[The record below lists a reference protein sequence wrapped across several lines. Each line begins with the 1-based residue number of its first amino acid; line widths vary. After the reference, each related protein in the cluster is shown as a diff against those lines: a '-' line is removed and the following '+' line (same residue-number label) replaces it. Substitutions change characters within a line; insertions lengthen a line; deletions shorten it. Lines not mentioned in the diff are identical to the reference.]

1 MALILEKHK
10 MPVQD
15 PEVRAHNFEEV
26 ALGYDE
32 ETAVAEAERCLH
44 CKVPQCR
51 KGCPVSIDIPT
62 FIGKIKERDFDGAIA
77 TIKESNALPAICG
90 RVCPQEN
97 QCEKHCILAK
107 RGESVAIG
115 RLERFVADWH
125 NANVQ
130 EAPAKPTPNGH
141 KVAVIGSGPSGLT
154 CAGDLAKKG
163 YDVTVF
169 EALHLAGGVLVYGI
183 PEFRLPKAIV
193 ANEVAKLKAQG
204 VTVMTDMVIGMKV
217 DDALKITNADIAKAL
232 DGLPREK
239 MHCSVMGQEAL
250 EAAIRQWKGEPAMPR
265 TQEEGKL
272 VCKCFNV
279 TDQTIIRAIRENHLK
294 TVDDVTAFTKA
305 GGGCGEC
312 RDEIAEILEAE
323 LKREGET
330 IEQPVKKPAE
340 EKPAGLSNLQRM
352 QKVMEVI
359 NMIRPQLQADGGDI
373 ELVDIKVVSVR
384 LQGSCHGCAASQVT
398 LHQVIEQI
406 LRQQVEPDIVIEEAQ
421 K

>member
-1 MALILEKHK
+1 MWNYSKK
-10 MPVQD
+10 VQD
-15 PEVRAHNFEEV
+15 YFVHPHNAGPLADANAIGEVGSIACGDALKLYLKINDQGVIEKASFE
-26 ALGYDE
+26 
-32 ETAVAEAERCLH
+32 TF
-44 CKVPQCR
+44 
-51 KGCPVSIDIPT
+51 GCAS
-62 FIGKIKERDFDGAIA
+62 AIA
-77 TIKESNALPAICG
+77 SS
-90 RVCPQEN
+90 
-97 QCEKHCILAK
+97 
-107 RGESVAIG
+107 SV
-115 RLERFVADWH
+115 L
-125 NANVQ
+125 
-130 EAPAKPTPNGH
+130 
-141 KVAVIGSGPSGLT
+141 
-154 CAGDLAKKG
+154 
-163 YDVTVF
+163 
-169 EALHLAGGVLVYGI
+169 
-183 PEFRLPKAIV
+183 
-193 ANEVAKLKAQG
+193 
-204 VTVMTDMVIGMKV
+204 TDMVIGMKV

-312 RDEIAEILEAE
+312 RDEIAENLEAE

-373 ELVDIKVVSVR
+373 ELVDINGKVVSVR

>member
-1 MALILEKHK
+1 MWNYSKK
-10 MPVQD
+10 VQD
-15 PEVRAHNFEEV
+15 YFVHPHNAGPLADANAIGEVGSIACGDALKLYLKINDQGVIEKASFE
-26 ALGYDE
+26 
-32 ETAVAEAERCLH
+32 TF
-44 CKVPQCR
+44 
-51 KGCPVSIDIPT
+51 GCAS
-62 FIGKIKERDFDGAIA
+62 AIA
-77 TIKESNALPAICG
+77 SS
-90 RVCPQEN
+90 
-97 QCEKHCILAK
+97 
-107 RGESVAIG
+107 SV
-115 RLERFVADWH
+115 L
-125 NANVQ
+125 
-130 EAPAKPTPNGH
+130 
-141 KVAVIGSGPSGLT
+141 
-154 CAGDLAKKG
+154 
-163 YDVTVF
+163 
-169 EALHLAGGVLVYGI
+169 
-183 PEFRLPKAIV
+183 
-193 ANEVAKLKAQG
+193 
-204 VTVMTDMVIGMKV
+204 TDMVIGMKV

-312 RDEIAEILEAE
+312 RDEIAEIIEAE

-373 ELVDIKVVSVR
+373 ELVDINGKVVSVR

>member
-1 MALILEKHK
+1 MWNYSKK
-10 MPVQD
+10 VQD
-15 PEVRAHNFEEV
+15 YFVHPHNAGPLADANAIGEVGSIACGDALKLYLKINDQSVIEKASFE
-26 ALGYDE
+26 
-32 ETAVAEAERCLH
+32 TF
-44 CKVPQCR
+44 
-51 KGCPVSIDIPT
+51 GCAS
-62 FIGKIKERDFDGAIA
+62 AIA
-77 TIKESNALPAICG
+77 SS
-90 RVCPQEN
+90 
-97 QCEKHCILAK
+97 
-107 RGESVAIG
+107 SV
-115 RLERFVADWH
+115 L
-125 NANVQ
+125 
-130 EAPAKPTPNGH
+130 
-141 KVAVIGSGPSGLT
+141 
-154 CAGDLAKKG
+154 
-163 YDVTVF
+163 
-169 EALHLAGGVLVYGI
+169 
-183 PEFRLPKAIV
+183 
-193 ANEVAKLKAQG
+193 
-204 VTVMTDMVIGMKV
+204 TDMVIGMKV

-373 ELVDIKVVSVR
+373 ELVDINGKVVSVR

>member
-1 MALILEKHK
+1 MWNYSKK
-10 MPVQD
+10 VQD
-15 PEVRAHNFEEV
+15 YFVHPHNAGPLADANAIGEVGSIACGDALKLYLKINDQGVIEKASFE
-26 ALGYDE
+26 
-32 ETAVAEAERCLH
+32 TF
-44 CKVPQCR
+44 
-51 KGCPVSIDIPT
+51 GCAS
-62 FIGKIKERDFDGAIA
+62 AIA
-77 TIKESNALPAICG
+77 SS
-90 RVCPQEN
+90 
-97 QCEKHCILAK
+97 
-107 RGESVAIG
+107 SV
-115 RLERFVADWH
+115 L
-125 NANVQ
+125 
-130 EAPAKPTPNGH
+130 
-141 KVAVIGSGPSGLT
+141 
-154 CAGDLAKKG
+154 
-163 YDVTVF
+163 
-169 EALHLAGGVLVYGI
+169 
-183 PEFRLPKAIV
+183 
-193 ANEVAKLKAQG
+193 
-204 VTVMTDMVIGMKV
+204 TDMVIGMKV
-217 DDALKITNADIAKAL
+217 DDALKITNADIAKAP
-232 DGLPREK
+232 DGFPREK

-373 ELVDIKVVSVR
+373 ELVDINGKVVSVR